1 MEKINVNELVA
12 EFMDIFGGTERDIR
26 VFFAPGRVNL
36 IGEHTDYNNGY
47 VMPFGLQYGT
57 CLVARMTKDPVLKFR
72 SKNFAETAEVCIKK
86 EITRVGNTWI
96 NYPLGVV
103 REFVLRD
110 FSVNGLEM
118 LFAGDIPN
126 EAGLSSSASIEIVTS
141 YALNELNNCGLDKL
155 ELVRIGQAAENE
167 FVGMKCGIMDQFA
180 VTMGKKDHAV
190 FLDCGTLEYDLV
202 PFDPGDYTIMIINT
216 NKKRGLADSKYN
228 ERRSECEQAVKVLSK
243 GKQIGSL
250 SELDMAEFKRH
261 QHLIGDPVV
270 MRRARHVISENERV
284 LAAMEAMKKGDL
296 QTLGAL
302 MKQSHRSLRDDYEVS
317 CLELDVVVELA
328 DAVEGVLG
336 SRMTGA
342 GFGGC
347 AISLVPKNYIDGF
360 IREVAAGYRK
370 NTGVEASFYEAEPE
384 NGVLEL
390 NSF

>member
-1 MEKINVNELVA
+1 MNELVL
-12 EFMDIFGGTERDIR
+12 EFIDGYGGSPRDIR

-57 CLVARMTKDPVLKFR
+57 CLVARLTEDPALKFR
-72 SKNFAETAEVCIKK
+72 SKNFAQTAEVCLKK
-86 EITRVGNTWI
+86 EITRVGDTWI

-110 FSVNGLEM
+110 LQVKGMEM

-126 EAGLSSSASIEIVTS
+126 EAGLSSSASIEIVTA
-141 YALNELNNCGLDKL
+141 YALNELNNFGLDKL

-190 FLDCGTLEYDLV
+190 FLDCGTLDFELV
-202 PFDPGDYTIMIINT
+202 PFVPGDYSIVIINT
-216 NKKRGLADSKYN
+216 NKKRGLAGSKYN
-228 ERRSECEQAVKVLSK
+228 ERRSECERAVQDLNK
-243 GKQIGSL
+243 GKSITSL
-250 SELDMAEFKRH
+250 SELDADEFNRY
-261 QHLIGDPVV
+261 QHLISDATV
-270 MRRARHVISENERV
+270 MRRARHVISENSRV
-284 LAAMEAMKKGDL
+284 LLAMEAMKKDDL
-296 QTLGAL
+296 PALGAL
-302 MKQSHRSLRDDYEVS
+302 MKESHRSLRDDYAVS
-317 CLELDVVVELA
+317 CPELDAAVELA

-347 AISLVPKNYIDGF
+347 AISLVPKKAIDHF
-360 IREVAAGYRK
+360 IREVGSGYRQK
-370 NTGVEASFYEAEPE
+370 TGIDASFYKAEPGD
-384 NGVLEL
+384 GVLEL